1 MFNERPHPAQ
11 VLTKPLR
18 VLVVDDVDVSRDV
31 AAAFLRECGHEADCA
46 DGGAAGVAA
55 ASHKSYDVILMDLRM
70 PDVDGFA
77 ATRCI
82 RAIDRARGHVRIVAL
97 TAHAFPDQIAQCRAA
112 GMVGHLGKPFT
123 QASLNAA
130 VMAAAMGPGAEA
142 LCDVPS

>member
-1 MFNERPHPAQ
+1 MFDERSHPAKS
-11 VLTKPLR
+11 LNKPLR

-55 ASHKSYDVILMDLRM
+55 ASQTSYDVILMDLRM

-77 ATRCI
+77 ATHCI
-82 RAIDRARGHVRIVAL
+82 RAIDRLRGNVRIVAL
-97 TAHAFPDQIAQCRAA
+97 TAHAFPDQIAQCHAA
-112 GMVGHLGKPFT
+112 GMVGHLAKPFT

-130 VMAAAMGPGAEA
+130 VMAAASGAEA
-142 LCDVPS
+142 FCEAR